1 MTDENA
7 GGGLHIDADWKTEA
21 AREKDRLAEQERK
34 DQSKVGAAPGTAPT
48 SFLEL
53 VNLITMQAAVALGGV
68 QGPGAEQIPPN
79 PLAARHFI
87 DLLEVLQK
95 KTEGNLTDDEKRAL
109 DAVLYELRMQYVN
122 AVGPE
127 PGRTEAKKD

>member
-1 MTDENA
+1 MTNENA

-21 AREKDRLAEQERK
+21 AHEKDRLAEQERK
-34 DQSKVGAAPGTAPT
+34 DQSKAVATPGTAPT

-53 VNLITMQAAVALGGV
+53 MNLITMQAAVALGGV
-68 QGPGAEQIPPN
+68 QGPGGEQIPPN

-95 KTEGNLTDDEKRAL
+95 KTEGNLTDDEERAL

>member
-1 MTDENA
+1 MTDEKA

-21 AREKDRLAEQERK
+21 AREKDLLAEQERK
-34 DQSKVGAAPGTAPT
+34 DRSKAAAVPGTAPT

-53 VNLITMQAAVALGGV
+53 LNLITMQAAVALGGV
-68 QGPGAEQIPPN
+68 QGPGGEQIPPN

-95 KTEGNLTDDEKRAL
+95 KTEGNLTEEEGRAL

>member
-7 GGGLHIDADWKTEA
+7 GGGLHIDGDWKTEA

-34 DQSKVGAAPGTAPT
+34 DQSKGAATPGTAST

-53 VNLITMQAAVALGGV
+53 VNLLTMQAAVALGGV
-68 QGPGAEQIPPN
+68 QGSGSEQIPPN

-87 DLLEVLQK
+87 DLLEILQK
-95 KTEGNLTDDEKRAL
+95 KTEGNLTDEEQRAL
-109 DAVLYELRMQYVN
+109 NSVLYELRMQYVN
-122 AVGPE
+122 ATGPA
-127 PGRTEAKKD
+127 PGTPVAKED

>member
-1 MTDENA
+1 M
-7 GGGLHIDADWKTEA
+7 WQF
-21 AREKDRLAEQERK
+21 LA
-34 DQSKVGAAPGTAPT
+34 
-48 SFLEL
+48 F
-53 VNLITMQAAVALGGV
+53 AAVALGGV
-68 QGPGAEQIPPN
+68 QGPGGEQIPPN

-95 KTEGNLTDDEKRAL
+95 KTEGNLTDDEGRAL

-122 AVGPE
+122 AAGPE